1 VSVSR
6 PQRGIGAALAAVII
20 WALVPVGTRFFV
32 LRVDPYL
39 FNVIRFVASG
49 AAAIPL
55 FVRARPW
62 AWPAGD
68 RRLLLW
74 CAVLAIPGYNIP
86 VALGAQT
93 VPAVRLGLL
102 IATEPVFIVV
112 LTLVLKRQHIR
123 WRVWAGSAL
132 ALAGVA
138 LTSQGPVSPQSF
150 SWFSTVQVLAGAACW
165 SCYTVLAARLNQRY
179 GTFGV
184 TGAIVVVGSAV
195 LLAISVPMIPASGMP
210 DPVTVSWL
218 IAMGLASSLLGFL
231 LWNYAGARVPA
242 ERMGLLLYLIPVVC
256 VLAGTCF
263 LGEPLTGQIVAGG
276 ALTVFGVWLASR
288 VAKGAGKEAR
298 IRIEAGAPNA
308 ANESAE

>member
-1 VSVSR
+1 M
-6 PQRGIGAALAAVII
+6 I

-39 FNVIRFVASG
+39 FNVIRFIAAG
-49 AAAIPL
+49 ATAIPW

-68 RRLLLW
+68 RHLLLW

-112 LTLVLKRQHIR
+112 LTLVLKRQHIG
-123 WRVWAGSAL
+123 WRVWVGSAL

-138 LTSQGPVSPQSF
+138 LTSQGSVSPQSF
-150 SWFSTVQVLAGAACW
+150 GWFGTVQVLGGAASW
-165 SCYTVLAARLNQRY
+165 SCYTVLAAPLNQRY

-184 TGAIVVVGSAV
+184 TGTIVVIGSV
-195 LLAISVPMIPASGMP
+195 LLFAISIPMMPAAGMP
-210 DPVTVSWL
+210 DPMTTAL
-218 IAMGLASSLLGFL
+218 LAAMGLVRSLLGFL

-242 ERMGLLLYLIPVVC
+242 ERMGLVLYLIPVVC

-263 LGEPLTGQIVAGG
+263 LGEPLTGQIMVGG
-276 ALTVFGVWLASR
+276 ALTVFGVWVASR
-288 VAKGAGKEAR
+288 VAKGADD
-298 IRIEAGAPNA
+298 EAGIVGEAGEA
-308 ANESAE
+308 TESAE